1 MLKIRPVL
9 LVVLCA
15 LALVAAGCG
24 DESEPSTADRYAQKA
39 EDEAEKR
46 PAAATADAKPITAE
60 KVEPTAGEA
69 NLDTKPKIPKASG
82 AAPKKLVAQDLIVG
96 DGAEAKS
103 GDPVSVQYVGVTY
116 DDNKEFDASW
126 SGSKP
131 GKAFTFTLGQGGV
144 IQGWDQGVV
153 GMKVGGRRKLVI
165 PPDLAY
171 GAQGSP
177 PNIGPNE
184 TLVFEIDLKKVG
196 S

>member
-1 MLKIRPVL
+1 MLKTRPVVL
-9 LVVLCA
+9 PALCA

-24 DESEPSTADRYAQKA
+24 DETEPSTADRYAQRA
-39 EDEAEKR
+39 EDEAAKR
-46 PAAATADAKPITAE
+46 PAAAEAKPIQAE
-60 KVEPTAGEA
+60 KIEPTAGEA
-69 NLDTKPKIPKASG
+69 DLNTKPKIPKATG
-82 AAPKKLVAQDLIVG
+82 AAPKELVAQDLIVG
-96 DGAEAKS
+96 KGAAAKS

-126 SGSKP
+126 NGSKP
-131 GKAFTFTLGQGGV
+131 GKAFEFTLGQGGV

-171 GAQGSP
+171 GQQGSP

-184 TLVFEIDLKKVG
+184 TLVFEIDLKKIG

>member
-9 LVVLCA
+9 LLALCA
-15 LALVAAGCG
+15 LALVAVGCG

-39 EDEAEKR
+39 EDEAKKR
-46 PAAATADAKPITAE
+46 PAAASADAKAITAE

-69 NLDTKPKIPKASG
+69 SLDTKPKIPKASG
-82 AAPKKLVAQDLIVG
+82 AAPKELVAQDLIVG

-126 SGSKP
+126 TGSKP
-131 GKAFTFTLGQGGV
+131 GKAFEFTLGQGGV
-144 IQGWDQGVV
+144 IAGWDQGIV
-153 GMKVGGRRKLVI
+153 GMKVGGRRKLII

-177 PNIGPNE
+177 PNIGPNK
-184 TLVFEIDLKKVG
+184 TLVFVVDLKKVG

>member
-9 LVVLCA
+9 LLALCA

-46 PAAATADAKPITAE
+46 PASASAEAEPIQAE

-69 NLDTKPKIPKASG
+69 SLDTKPKIPKASG
-82 AAPKKLVAQDLIVG
+82 AAPKELVAQDLIVG
-96 DGAEAKS
+96 KGAEAKS

-131 GKAFTFTLGQGGV
+131 GKAFEFTLGQGGV
-144 IQGWDQGVV
+144 IAGWDQGVV

-171 GAQGSP
+171 GQQGSP

-196 S
+196 G

>member
-9 LVVLCA
+9 LLALCA

-24 DESEPSTADRYAQKA
+24 DESEPSTADRYAQRA

-46 PAAATADAKPITAE
+46 PAAASAAKPIQAE
-60 KVEPTAGEA
+60 KVDPSAGEA
-69 NLDTKPKIPKASG
+69 SLDTKPRIPKASG
-82 AAPKKLVAQDLIVG
+82 AAPTELVAQDLIVG
-96 DGAEAKS
+96 AGAEAKS

-131 GKAFTFTLGQGGV
+131 GKAFEFTLGQGGV

-165 PPDLAY
+165 PPALAY
-171 GAQGSP
+171 GQQGSP

>member
-9 LVVLCA
+9 LLVLCA
-15 LALVAAGCG
+15 LVLVAAACG
-24 DESEPSTADRYAQKA
+24 DETEPSTADRYAQKA

-46 PAAATADAKPITAE
+46 PASATAEARPIQAE

-69 NLDTKPKIPKASG
+69 DLNTKPKIPKSSG
-82 AAPKKLVAQDLIVG
+82 AAPKELVAQDLIVG
-96 DGAEAKS
+96 KGAEAKS

-131 GKAFTFTLGQGGV
+131 GKAFEFTLGQGGV
-144 IQGWDQGVV
+144 IAGWDQGVV

-171 GAQGSP
+171 GQQGSP
-177 PNIGPNE
+177 PSIGPNE

-196 S
+196 N